1 MANKEHKLC
10 PTYPPEI
17 LVPAFISDAELEK
30 CASFRSAKRLPAV
43 VWRHTENGKSVLPF
57 DIMLWSD
64 ILQRTVQHFIVI
76 YRFYITGACLARCS
90 QPEVGWLG
98 WRSTNDENLVKAI
111 ADACAFDRAA
121 AGSNKK
127 IFKLNSNKPHSDSDS
142 NCSHPSSLS
151 TLSNEKVIEKELL
164 KTLWWILIL

>member
-43 VWRHTENGKSVLPF
+43 VWRHTENGKGVLPF
-57 DIMLWSD
+57 DIMLLSYKELTN
-64 ILQRTVQHFIVI
+64 ILLLSIVS
-76 YRFYITGACLARCS
+76 YITGACLARCS

-151 TLSNEKVIEKELL
+151 TLSNEKVL
-164 KTLWWILIL
+164 

>member
-1 MANKEHKLC
+1 MH
-10 PTYPPEI
+10 
-17 LVPAFISDAELEK
+17 
-30 CASFRSAKRLPAV
+30 
-43 VWRHTENGKSVLPF
+43 
-57 DIMLWSD
+57 
-64 ILQRTVQHFIVI
+64 ILQSTNQHFFLI

-142 NCSHPSSLS
+142 NSSHPSSLS
-151 TLSNEKVIEKELL
+151 TLSNEKVLKMELL
-164 KTLWWILIL
+164 KNL

>member
-43 VWRHTENGKSVLPF
+43 VWRHTENGKSIFQF
-57 DIMLWSD
+57 DIMLF
-64 ILQRTVQHFIVI
+64 LQRTNQHLIFI
-76 YRFYITGACLARCS
+76 YRFYVTGACLARCS

-151 TLSNEKVIEKELL
+151 TLSNEKVLKIELL
-164 KTLWWILIL
+164 KKCMMESYICC

>member
-1 MANKEHKLC
+1 MGHGELLWPTRSISSVQLTLLKYLC
-10 PTYPPEI
+10 QRLYQMLSQKNALPSVQPSDFQPQFGGIQKTVRVFCHFI
-17 LVPAFISDAELEK
+17 L
-30 CASFRSAKRLPAV
+30 CY
-43 VWRHTENGKSVLPF
+43 GY
-57 DIMLWSD
+57 
-64 ILQRTVQHFIVI
+64 ILQRTNQHFIVI

-151 TLSNEKVIEKELL
+151 TLSNEKVL
-164 KTLWWILIL
+164 KIQLFKNL

>member
-1 MANKEHKLC
+1 MFCDL
-10 PTYPPEI
+10 I
-17 LVPAFISDAELEK
+17 LY
-30 CASFRSAKRLPAV
+30 C
-43 VWRHTENGKSVLPF
+43 GQ
-57 DIMLWSD
+57 
-64 ILQRTVQHFIVI
+64 ILQRTNQHFIVI

-127 IFKLNSNKPHSDSDS
+127 IFKLNSNKLHSDSDS

-151 TLSNEKVIEKELL
+151 TLSNEKVLKIELF
-164 KTLWWILIL
+164 KTL